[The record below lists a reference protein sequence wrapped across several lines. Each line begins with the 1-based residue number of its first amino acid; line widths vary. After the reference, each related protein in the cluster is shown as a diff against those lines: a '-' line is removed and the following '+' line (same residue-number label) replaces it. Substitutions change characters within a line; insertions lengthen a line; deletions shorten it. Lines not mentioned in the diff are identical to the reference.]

1 MKTSVTKRGQTA
13 IPASIRKKYGINEN
27 TFLQWI
33 DTGEVIKVIPIPK
46 DIVGTLRGIAKGEKL
61 FERVLKER
69 RIDKAR
75 E

>member
-1 MKTSVTKRGQTA
+1 MKTSVTKRGQTT

-27 TFLQWI
+27 TLLQWI

-61 FERVLKER
+61 FERILKER
-69 RIDKAR
+69 KIDKAR